1 LTFRNF
7 DLDARLLDGVDA
19 LGYVEPTPIQHAA
32 IPEVLAGRDVLGVAQ
47 TGTGK
52 TAAFMLPIL
61 HNLLEGPR
69 RRVRALVIAPTREL
83 AEQIALATRDFAKN
97 TDLRTVTVYG
107 GVGKAPQ
114 ADKVR
119 RGAEVVVA
127 CPGRLLDLHG
137 DRDIDLSTVETVV
150 LDEADRM
157 FDMGFLPDIRRI
169 LAELPAR
176 RQNLFFSATMPP
188 DVRRLADGILVAP
201 AVLTIGTPAP
211 AATVSQSV
219 YPITEA
225 LKGSLLMAIL
235 DTCRRER
242 TLVFTRTKYRARNLA
257 KVLTRQGHR
266 VATLEGNMT
275 QNKRQAAID
284 GFRRGTYDVLVATDV
299 AARGIDVTAIETV
312 INYDMPETLDS
323 YTHRVGRTGR
333 ALTTGEAVNLASPAD
348 LPLVRAI
355 QDQQGAPLEQRVL
368 PDFDYQGF
376 TPQLLIVD
384 RTPQRSRQGRGGL
397 GSRRASSRTGARR
410 PAGRYS

>member
-1 LTFRNF
+1 MSFREF
-7 DLDARLLDGVDA
+7 ALDARLLDGVDE
-19 LGYVEPTPIQHAA
+19 LGYVQPTPIQQAA

-61 HNLLEGPR
+61 HRLLDGPR
-69 RRVRALVIAPTREL
+69 RRARALVIAPTREL
-83 AEQIALATRDFAKN
+83 AEQIAVATRGFGKHTN
-97 TDLRTVTVYG
+97 LKTVTVYG
-107 GVGKAPQ
+107 GVGKRPQ
-114 ADKVR
+114 ADKLR
-119 RGAEVVVA
+119 KGAEIVVA

-137 DRDIDLSTVETVV
+137 DGDLDLSAIETVV

-169 LAELPAR
+169 LGLLPAR

-201 AVLTIGTPAP
+201 ASITIGTPAP
-211 AATVSQSV
+211 AATVSQSI

-225 LKGSLLMAIL
+225 LKGALLNAIL
-235 DTCRRER
+235 DQSRRER

-266 VATLEGNMT
+266 VVSLEGNMS

-284 GFRRGTYDVLVATDV
+284 GFRKGLYDVLVATDV

-312 INYDMPETLDS
+312 INYDMPESLDA

-355 QDQQGAPLEQRVL
+355 QDQQGEPLEQRVM
-368 PDFDYQGF
+368 PGFDYQGF
-376 TPQLLIVD
+376 TPELVIVE
-384 RTPQRSRQGRGGL
+384 RQPQRTRQGRGGL
-397 GSRRASSRTGARR
+397 GSRRSGTRGGTRR
-410 PAGRYS
+410 PAGRF